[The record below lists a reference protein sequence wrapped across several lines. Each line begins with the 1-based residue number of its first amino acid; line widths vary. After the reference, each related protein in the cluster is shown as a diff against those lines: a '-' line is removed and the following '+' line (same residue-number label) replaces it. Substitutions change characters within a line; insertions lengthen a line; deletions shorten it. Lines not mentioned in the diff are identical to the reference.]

1 MGMIGRKD
9 SLFQLEGLLRDT
21 AEIKVFRNQKLASS
35 SVGELAKEAGEL
47 IKRKAAEEVEKEL
60 TRTNRL

>member
-1 MGMIGRKD
+1 MIGEKE
-9 SLFQLEGLLRDT
+9 SLFQLEDLLRDT

-35 SVGELAKEAGEL
+35 FVRELAKEAGEV
-47 IKRKAAEEVEKEL
+47 IKRHAEEEVEKEL